1 MNRRVGR
8 VAVALGVVV
17 ALLAAASV
25 RAAGPFEPNETISA
39 ATGPMALGTTYSG
52 AIETDAD
59 LDFFYFYVTGP
70 TGSTVSLTV
79 DNGGGGERNAQL
91 NARIADSRGTSL
103 GNDVAFLRKGES
115 RTETLTLPPGKYFVE
130 VATIGGFG
138 DSYLLTPGGS
148 AGAFGSYAQ
157 IAEQCAVAT
166 RKATALEASLTQAEG
181 TLQRARSKFRRSRF
195 SGSEARRKTHARLV
209 TVQKQVVKKKAA
221 LRKAVQ
227 AQSPWCE
234 IPQ

>member
-8 VAVALGVVV
+8 VAVALGVAAV
-17 ALLAAASV
+17 LLAATVA
-25 RAAGPFEPNETISA
+25 RAAGPFEPNETLSA
-39 ATGPMALGTTYSG
+39 ATGPMALGTAYGG
-52 AIETDAD
+52 AVETDAD
-59 LDFFYFYVTGP
+59 LDFFYFYVSGLD
-70 TGSTVSLTV
+70 GSTVSLTV
-79 DNGGGGERNAQL
+79 DNQGGGERNAQL
-91 NARIADSRGTSL
+91 TARIVDGRGTSL
-103 GNDVAFLRKGES
+103 GYDIAFLRKGES
-115 RTETLTLPPGKYFVE
+115 RAETVALPPGKYFVE
-130 VATIGGFG
+130 VTTIGGSG

-166 RKATALEASLTQAEG
+166 RKATALEPSLTRAQG
-181 TLQRARSKFRRSRF
+181 TLQRTRSKFRRSRF
-195 SGSEARRKTHARLV
+195 SGREARRKTHARLV
-209 TVQKQVVKKKAA
+209 TAQKQVVAKETA